1 MAIEDYFKGSSQAY
15 GQVAGSLLAGR
26 KKENKKEAKRALI
39 ASTVMATFGALQ
51 NQQKQTI
58 IDNSNDVKEKYQD
71 IFDNNEEIYNS
82 KVNARADF
90 LKFKENEDAWIENK
104 AKELFNQDLDLQ
116 AQLGTN
122 PYSAINKQNL
132 TEESYDLAQ
141 KRLDVKRKEAKTYIE
156 SQAVNPAVTT
166 QTFTKFNAPAKVEYQ
181 AAMDAVKDDPY
192 KQGLIKSAYNKYFGD
207 GEDTKADLLDSLE
220 KAKAARTAQENY
232 IPYSETVKG
241 IEAARQQK
249 IANGKRAGLLGTGLE
264 EDLFVTKEEVL
275 EKTNKAVLKNIE
287 NAQFK
292 DIKIGSDEYKNL
304 QKDIVYAYRKGLS
317 PSKIKELNEL
327 QENQL
332 EDFTKVFSRVE
343 TMSKRS
349 PNSDVTDFLSM
360 KDRDIYDTGMGITRD
375 DYNLLEEAQDAT
387 NRTTIAAQINS
398 IIGRGDKDSELL
410 GMIDGQFGTGVDA
423 TGQSSIFVTNVIKA
437 KTVLQKK
444 YDMEETKAFELAYN
458 MQIEGVS
465 IGKGG
470 STTDDEYNRGAFKR
484 LFTSQKPTHSVE
496 YVNPDVEELE
506 ILPETMKDYADN
518 LNENMYMQK
527 RKYKDENGIS
537 KTFAPDVVGKQF
549 VVGAEDYT
557 ITFEVAQDKKW
568 TPSIIFNK
576 G

>member
-1 MAIEDYFKGSSQAY
+1 MAIEDYFKGSSEAY
-15 GQVAGSLLAGR
+15 GQLAGSLLAGNR
-26 KKENKKEAKRALI
+26 KADKKRAKRALI
-39 ASTVMATFGALQ
+39 ASTVMGTFGALQ
-51 NQQKQTI
+51 QKQKQTI

-141 KRLDVKRKEAKTYIE
+141 KRLDVKRKEARTYIE

-166 QTFTKFNAPAKVEYQ
+166 LTFTKFNAPAKVEYQ

-241 IEAARQQK
+241 IDAARQQK

-292 DIKIGSDEYKNL
+292 DIKIGSDEYKKL
-304 QKDIVYAYRKGLS
+304 QEDIVYAYRKGLS
-317 PSKIKELNEL
+317 PSKIKELDEL

-387 NRTTIAAQINS
+387 NRTTITAQINS

-444 YDMEETKAFELAYN
+444 YDMEETEAFELAYN
-458 MQIEGVS
+458 MQIEG
-465 IGKGG
+465 INEEQGG
-470 STTDDEYNRGAFKR
+470 SQEEPNTRGWLGRK
-484 LFTSQKPTHSVE
+484 LKVDKTTHSVE

-527 RKYKDENGIS
+527 RKYKDEDGNS

>member
-1 MAIEDYFKGSSQAY
+1 MAIEDYFKGSSEAY
-15 GQVAGSLLAGR
+15 GQLAGSLLAGNR
-26 KKENKKEAKRALI
+26 KADKKRAKRALI
-39 ASTVMATFGALQ
+39 ASTVMGTFGALQ
-51 NQQKQTI
+51 QQQKQKI
-58 IDNSNDVKEKYQD
+58 IDGTAEVNTKYQD

-141 KRLDVKRKEAKTYIE
+141 KRLDVKRKEARTYIE

-292 DIKIGSDEYKNL
+292 DIKIGSDEYKKL
-304 QKDIVYAYRKGLS
+304 QEDIVYAYRKGLS

-349 PNSDVTDFLSM
+349 PDSDVTDFLSM

-387 NRTTIAAQINS
+387 NRTTITAQINS

-444 YDMEETKAFELAYN
+444 YDMEETEAFELAYN
-458 MQIEGVS
+458 MQIEG
-465 IGKGG
+465 INKEQGG
-470 STTDDEYNRGAFKR
+470 SQEEPNTRGWFSKKIR
-484 LFTSQKPTHSVE
+484 FDKTTHSVE
-496 YVNPDVEELE
+496 YVNPDVEQLE

-527 RKYKDENGIS
+527 RKYKDEDGNS

-549 VVGAEDYT
+549 VVGGEDYT

-568 TPSIIFNK
+568 TPSIVFDK

>member
-26 KKENKKEAKRALI
+26 RKKDKKEAKRALI

-141 KRLDVKRKEAKTYIE
+141 KRLDVKRKEARTYIE

-166 QTFTKFNAPAKVEYQ
+166 LTFTKFNAPAKVEYQ

-241 IEAARQQK
+241 IDAARQQK

-292 DIKIGSDEYKNL
+292 DIKIGSDEYKKL
-304 QKDIVYAYRKGLS
+304 QEDIVYAYRKGLS
-317 PSKIKELNEL
+317 PSKIKELDEL

-387 NRTTIAAQINS
+387 NRTTITAQINS

-444 YDMEETKAFELAYN
+444 YDMEETEAFELAYN
-458 MQIEGVS
+458 MQIEG
-465 IGKGG
+465 INEEQGG
-470 STTDDEYNRGAFKR
+470 SQEEPNTRGWFSRKIR
-484 LFTSQKPTHSVE
+484 FDKTTHSVE

-527 RKYKDENGIS
+527 RKYTDEDGNS

>member
-1 MAIEDYFKGSSQAY
+1 MAIEDYFKGSSEAY
-15 GQVAGSLLAGR
+15 GQLAGSLLAGNR
-26 KKENKKEAKRALI
+26 KADKKRAKRALI
-39 ASTVMATFGALQ
+39 ASTVMGTFGALQ
-51 NQQKQTI
+51 QQQKQKI
-58 IDNSNDVKEKYQD
+58 IDGTAEVNTKYQD

-141 KRLDVKRKEAKTYIE
+141 KRLDVKRKEARTYIE

-292 DIKIGSDEYKNL
+292 DIKIGSDEYKKL
-304 QKDIVYAYRKGLS
+304 QEDIVYAYRKGLS

-349 PNSDVTDFLSM
+349 PDSDVTDFLSM

-387 NRTTIAAQINS
+387 NRTTITAQINS

-444 YDMEETKAFELAYN
+444 YDMEETEAFELAYN
-458 MQIEGVS
+458 MQIEG
-465 IGKGG
+465 INKEQGG
-470 STTDDEYNRGAFKR
+470 SQEEPNTRGWFSKKIR
-484 LFTSQKPTHSVE
+484 FDKTTHSVE
-496 YVNPDVEELE
+496 YVNPDVEQLE

-527 RKYKDENGIS
+527 RKYKDEDGNS

-568 TPSIIFNK
+568 TPSIVFDK

>member
-15 GQVAGSLLAGR
+15 GQLAGSLLAGR
-26 KKENKKEAKRALI
+26 RKQDKKEAKRALI
-39 ASTVMATFGALQ
+39 ASTVMSTFGALQ
-51 NQQKQTI
+51 NKQKQDI
-58 IDNSNDVKEKYQD
+58 IDGANDVNTKYQD
-71 IFDNNEEIYNS
+71 IFDNNEELYNS
-82 KVNARADF
+82 KVNARADY
-90 LKFKENEDAWIENK
+90 LKFKEDEDGWVENK

-141 KRLDVKRKEAKTYIE
+141 KRLDVKRKEARTYIE
-156 SQAVNPAVTT
+156 SQAINPAVTM
-166 QTFTKFNAPAKVEYQ
+166 QTFTKFNNAAKVEYR

-192 KQGLIKSAYNKYFGD
+192 KQGLIKSAYNKIFGN

-220 KAKAARTAQENY
+220 QAKAKRMAQENKL
-232 IPYSETVKG
+232 PYAETVKG

-249 IANGKRAGLLGTGLE
+249 IANGNRKGLLGTGLE

-275 EKTNKAVLKNIE
+275 ERNKKTVLKNIE

-292 DIKIGSDEYKNL
+292 DIKVDSNEYKDL
-304 QKDIVYAYRKGLS
+304 QKDILYAYRKGFS
-317 PSKIKELNEL
+317 PSKIKELDEL

-332 EDFTKVFSRVE
+332 EDFVNVFTKVE
-343 TMSKRS
+343 TMAKRS
-349 PNSDVTDFLSM
+349 PDSDVTDFLSM
-360 KDRDIYDTGMGITRD
+360 KDRDIYDIGMGITRD

-387 NRTTIAAQINS
+387 NRTTITAQINS
-398 IIGRGDKDSELL
+398 MVGRGDKNSELL
-410 GMIDGQFGTGVDA
+410 GMIDGEFGTGVDA

-444 YDMEETKAFELAYN
+444 YDMEETEAFELAYN
-458 MQIEGVS
+458 MQIEG
-465 IGKGG
+465 INKEQGG
-470 STTDDEYNRGAFKR
+470 TQEEPNTRGWWSRKI
-484 LFTSQKPTHSVE
+484 LFDKTTHSVE

-518 LNENMYMQK
+518 LNENMYLQK
-527 RKYKDENGIS
+527 RKYTDENGDS
-537 KTFAPDVVGKQF
+537 KTFAPDVIGKQF
-549 VVGAEDYT
+549 VVGAKDYT

-568 TPSIIFNK
+568 TPSIVFNK

>member
-15 GQVAGSLLAGR
+15 GQLAGSLLAGR

-141 KRLDVKRKEAKTYIE
+141 KRLDVKRKEARTYIE

-166 QTFTKFNAPAKVEYQ
+166 LTFTKFNAPAKVEYQ

-241 IEAARQQK
+241 IDAARQQK

-292 DIKIGSDEYKNL
+292 DIKIGSDEYKKL
-304 QKDIVYAYRKGLS
+304 QEDIVYAYRKGLS
-317 PSKIKELNEL
+317 PSKIKELDEL

-387 NRTTIAAQINS
+387 NRTTITAQINS

-444 YDMEETKAFELAYN
+444 YDMEETEAFELAYN
-458 MQIEGVS
+458 MQIEG
-465 IGKGG
+465 INEEQGG
-470 STTDDEYNRGAFKR
+470 SQEEPNTRGWFSRKIR
-484 LFTSQKPTHSVE
+484 FDKTTHSVE

-527 RKYKDENGIS
+527 RKYTDEDGNS

>member
-1 MAIEDYFKGSSQAY
+1 MAIEDYFKGSSEAY
-15 GQVAGSLLAGR
+15 GQLAGSLLAGNR
-26 KKENKKEAKRALI
+26 KADKKRAKRALI
-39 ASTVMATFGALQ
+39 ASTVMGTFGALQ
-51 NQQKQTI
+51 QQQKQKI
-58 IDNSNDVKEKYQD
+58 IDGTAEVNTKYQD

-141 KRLDVKRKEAKTYIE
+141 KRLDVKRKEARTYIE

-166 QTFTKFNAPAKVEYQ
+166 LTFTKFNAPAKVEYQ

-241 IEAARQQK
+241 IDAARQQK

-292 DIKIGSDEYKNL
+292 DIKIGSDEYKKL
-304 QKDIVYAYRKGLS
+304 QEDIVYAYRKGLS

-387 NRTTIAAQINS
+387 NRTTITAQINS

-444 YDMEETKAFELAYN
+444 YDMEETEAFELAYN
-458 MQIEGVS
+458 MQIEG
-465 IGKGG
+465 INEEQGG
-470 STTDDEYNRGAFKR
+470 SQEEPNTRGWFSKKIR
-484 LFTSQKPTHSVE
+484 FDKTTHSVE
-496 YVNPDVEELE
+496 YVNPDVEQLE

-527 RKYKDENGIS
+527 RKYKDEDGNS

>member
-1 MAIEDYFKGSSQAY
+1 MAIEDYFKGSSEAY
-15 GQVAGSLLAGR
+15 GQLAGSLLAGNR
-26 KKENKKEAKRALI
+26 KADKKRAKRALI
-39 ASTVMATFGALQ
+39 ASTVMGTFGALQ
-51 NQQKQTI
+51 QKQKQTI

-141 KRLDVKRKEAKTYIE
+141 KRLDVKRKEARTYIE

-166 QTFTKFNAPAKVEYQ
+166 LTFTKFNAPAKVEYQ

-241 IEAARQQK
+241 IDAARQQK

-292 DIKIGSDEYKNL
+292 DIKIGSDEYKKL
-304 QKDIVYAYRKGLS
+304 QEDIVYAYRKGLS
-317 PSKIKELNEL
+317 PSKIKELDEL

-387 NRTTIAAQINS
+387 NRTTITAQINS

-458 MQIEGVS
+458 MQIEG
-465 IGKGG
+465 INEEQGG
-470 STTDDEYNRGAFKR
+470 SQEEPNTRGWFSRKIR
-484 LFTSQKPTHSVE
+484 FDKTTHSVE

-527 RKYKDENGIS
+527 RKYKDEDGNS

>member
-1 MAIEDYFKGSSQAY
+1 
-15 GQVAGSLLAGR
+15 
-26 KKENKKEAKRALI
+26 
-39 ASTVMATFGALQ
+39 MATFGALQ

-71 IFDNNEEIYNS
+71 IFTNNEEIYNS

-90 LKFKENEDAWIENK
+90 LKFKEDEDGWIENK

-132 TEESYDLAQ
+132 TEESYELAQ
-141 KRLDVKRKEAKTYIE
+141 KKLNEKRAEARTYIE

-166 QTFTKFNAPAKVEYQ
+166 LTFTKFNAPAKVEYQ

-249 IANGKRAGLLGTGLE
+249 ITNGKRAGLLGTGLE

-292 DIKIGSDEYKNL
+292 DIKIGSDEYKAI
-304 QKDIVYAYRKGLS
+304 QKDILYAYRKGLA
-317 PSKIKELNEL
+317 PSRIKELGEL
-327 QENQL
+327 QENQI
-332 EDFTKVFSRVE
+332 EDWVSVFTKVE
-343 TMSKRS
+343 TMANRS
-349 PNSDVTDFLSM
+349 PDSDVTDFLSM
-360 KDRDIYDTGMGITRD
+360 KDRDIYDTAMGITRD

-398 IIGRGDKDSELL
+398 IIGRGDKDSKLL

-444 YDMEETKAFELAYN
+444 YDMEETEAFELAYN

-484 LFTSQKPTHSVE
+484 FFTSQKPTHSVE

-527 RKYKDENGIS
+527 RKYTDEDGNS